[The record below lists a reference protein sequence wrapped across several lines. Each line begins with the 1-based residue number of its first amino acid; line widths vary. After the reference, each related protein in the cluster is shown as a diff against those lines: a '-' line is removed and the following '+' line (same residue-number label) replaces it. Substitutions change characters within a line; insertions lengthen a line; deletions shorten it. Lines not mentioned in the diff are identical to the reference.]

1 MTFLEAG
8 EASYPS
14 AKVDSVNAI
23 SEKGSEV
30 TGAAKGN
37 FVSDFLTKGY
47 PSFVADAATAQIKD
61 LSDFLS
67 SPEFI
72 LSSDIQTVSLLWLL
86 AREKQLPQTL
96 SRAEQYCREALA
108 WMIDDLVSTR
118 IEVVASYISRG
129 WMQLVIDIYR
139 PTGQAVRFQYNYE
152 WSAQAGKRA
161 A

>member
-1 MTFLEAG
+1 M
-8 EASYPS
+8 
-14 AKVDSVNAI
+14 
-23 SEKGSEV
+23 
-30 TGAAKGN
+30 
-37 FVSDFLTKGY
+37 
-47 PSFVADAATAQIKD
+47 ADAAMVMTEFGGDLVLFGFDLERDDGLETAIIISLFTDRRASAEQIPPEYPQDD
-61 LSDFLS
+61 LRGYWG
-67 SPEFI
+67 
-72 LSSDIQTVSLLWLL
+72 DITNASATDQTGSLLWLL

-118 IEVVASYISRG
+118 IDVVASYISKG
-129 WMQLVIDIYR
+129 WMLLVVDIYR